1 MNYQIYGP
9 LKQIPIEQLLRF
21 SYNFH
26 EDKKKEFTK
35 TTEFQESQNISM
47 INDGQHFM
55 TMDSDNDIKSDKDE
69 EDDSCTS
76 SLFNSNSERSRTTS
90 ADSSASISSLG
101 SVSRLLAR
109 RERRYSS

>member
-35 TTEFQESQNISM
+35 ATEFQEFQNTSK
-47 INDGQHFM
+47 INDGQNFM

-69 EDDSCTS
+69 EIDSTS
-76 SLFNSNSERSRTTS
+76 EIFDSNSELSRTTS
-90 ADSSASISSLG
+90 ADSSASLSSLG